1 MNTKNFANCPNS
13 LASLLLLTL
22 VAGCTHVAPMSV
34 RPTSLPTGEKL
45 LLHATL
51 VLSKDF
57 TEFKQQ
63 FSMMGDTF
71 VYPLGEPLGDYARHV
86 TEASFR
92 QVEIAP
98 TVEQALQSTPSD
110 ILLIP
115 RAVKADQSLG
125 FLRTDQARFT
135 LVIEWVAKGRAAQN
149 TVWIRT
155 ITGDASE
162 TKGVG
167 FSGYHQ
173 QILMQKLFDDLSLKT
188 QEAFQKAPELRGG
201 TH

>member
-1 MNTKNFANCPNS
+1 MNTKNFTNSPNS
-13 LASLLLLTL
+13 LASLLLFTL

-34 RPTSLPTGEKL
+34 SPTNLPVGERL
-45 LLHATL
+45 PLHATL
-51 VLSKDF
+51 VLSKEF

-63 FSMMGDTF
+63 FSTMGDTF
-71 VYPLGEPLGDYARHV
+71 IYPLGQPLADYARHV

-98 TVEQALQSTPSD
+98 TLEQALQNASSD

-125 FLRTDQARFT
+125 FMRTDQARFT
-135 LVIEWVAKGRAAQN
+135 LVIEWVAKRRADQN

-188 QEAFQKAPELRGG
+188 QDAFQKAPELRGS